1 MPTVINTNLASLYA
15 QNNLSN
21 AQNSLANSVMRLSS
35 GLRINGAKDDA
46 AGLAISQSMQT
57 QINGVNQSRRNLN
70 DATNLIQVA
79 DTSMGTIHD
88 MLLRMKTLTTQ
99 GYDGSLSASQ
109 RTQIVDEINELNT
122 EINATAARTKF
133 NRNNLIAAT
142 ASASMAL
149 GTQDA
154 SIQAMRIGTTAT
166 IAGVP
171 VTVTTVF
178 GTVTSVNANT
188 NAFGTFTLNNV
199 SGSILAINGITSST
213 YGGVTTSAT
222 YAQTLTMTDGV
233 STASSYQTINFDQVG
248 ISLEALIGR
257 TEYAE
262 ITIGAAGLAAGQSLS
277 IGGLTLSVVAGSAD
291 VITQAEIG
299 AFFSNQSDG
308 STGGTSPSGVQGTNW
323 TKSGSLS
330 GWSSGVYNSTNNKII
345 FTSTTAYSD
354 VTDII
359 VSDTHNIL
367 TEDYSTDGGAV
378 NSSGTNIAAGL
389 HGKVIT
395 INANSPADL
404 VFQGGAD
411 TSTPNM
417 ITYDAI
423 NVRTDATSATGGFQ
437 PMMNLGGQVNIL
449 NSYTTAT
456 AQTAWATAFS
466 TLGTFVDA
474 AVDLVSEQRS
484 VMGALQNRISY
495 INQNLE
501 AYSTNLQSSRSAIM
515 DADFAAETAKLTKGQ
530 ILQQAATAMLAQ
542 ANQMPNIVLSLLK

>member
-46 AGLAISQSMQT
+46 AGLAISQSMQN

-79 DTSMGTIHD
+79 DTSLGTIHD

-142 ASASMAL
+142 ASATMSSGGYTLIAASGGATL
-149 GTQDA
+149 G
-154 SIQAMRIGTTAT
+154 SIQN
-166 IAGVP
+166 
-171 VTVTTVF
+171 
-178 GTVTSVNANT
+178 VNANT
-188 NAFGTFTLNNV
+188 NLFGTFTLTQTSTTLV
-199 SGSILAINGITSST
+199 ALSGIITST
-213 YGGVTTSAT
+213 YAGVATNST
-222 YAQTLTMTDGV
+222 YAQTLLMTAYT
-233 STASSYQTINFDQVG
+233 STAGGFQTVNFDKIG
-248 ISLEALIGR
+248 ISFDISLTAGTASTIAYGFGGK
-257 TEYAE
+257 E
-262 ITIGAAGLAAGQSLS
+262 ITI
-277 IGGLTLSVVAGSAD
+277 
-291 VITQAEIG
+291 
-299 AFFSNQSDG
+299 SD
-308 STGGTSPSGVQGTNW
+308 
-323 TKSGSLS
+323 
-330 GWSSGVYNSTNNKII
+330 
-345 FTSTTAYSD
+345 
-354 VTDII
+354 
-359 VSDTHNIL
+359 
-367 TEDYSTDGGAV
+367 
-378 NSSGTNIAAGL
+378 
-389 HGKVIT
+389 
-395 INANSPADL
+395 NAPADL

-423 NVRTDATSATGGFQ
+423 NIRTDSTAGGLQ
-437 PMMNLGGQVNIL
+437 AMNNLGGQVNLI

-515 DADFAAETAKLTKGQ
+515 DTDFAAETAKLTKGQ

>member
-1 MPTVINTNLASLYA
+1 
-15 QNNLSN
+15 
-21 AQNSLANSVMRLSS
+21 MRLSS

-79 DTSMGTIHD
+79 DTSLGTIHD

-122 EINATAARTKF
+122 EINATASRTKF
-133 NRNNLIAAT
+133 NKNNLIAAT
-142 ASASMAL
+142 ASAAL
-149 GTQDA
+149 SAAITSTYG
-154 SIQAMRIGTTAT
+154 
-166 IAGVP
+166 
-171 VTVTTVF
+171 
-178 GTVTSVNANT
+178 SVNSVSANT
-188 NAFGTFTLNNV
+188 SLFGTFTLN
-199 SGSILAINGITSST
+199 SQSTTLLAINGVIAST

-222 YAQTLTMTDGV
+222 YAQTLTMTGYAATAGGV
-233 STASSYQTINFDQVG
+233 QTINFDQLG
-248 ISLEALIGR
+248 IAIDV
-257 TEYAE
+257 
-262 ITIGAAGLAAGQSLS
+262 
-277 IGGLTLSVVAGSAD
+277 TLDSAQD
-291 VITQAEIG
+291 A
-299 AFFSNQSDG
+299 
-308 STGGTSPSGVQGTNW
+308 
-323 TKSGSLS
+323 
-330 GWSSGVYNSTNNKII
+330 
-345 FTSTTAYSD
+345 SD
-354 VTDII
+354 V
-359 VSDTHNIL
+359 
-367 TEDYSTDGGAV
+367 
-378 NSSGTNIAAGL
+378 AAAFN
-389 HGKVIT
+389 GKTVT
-395 INANSPADL
+395 ISANSPADL

-417 ITYDAI
+417 ITFDAI
-423 NVRTDATSATGGFQ
+423 NIRTDSSTTTTTSSFQ
-437 PMMNLGGQVNIL
+437 AMNNLGGQVNVL

-456 AQTAWATAFS
+456 AQTTWATAFS
-466 TLGTFVDA
+466 TLGTFVDS